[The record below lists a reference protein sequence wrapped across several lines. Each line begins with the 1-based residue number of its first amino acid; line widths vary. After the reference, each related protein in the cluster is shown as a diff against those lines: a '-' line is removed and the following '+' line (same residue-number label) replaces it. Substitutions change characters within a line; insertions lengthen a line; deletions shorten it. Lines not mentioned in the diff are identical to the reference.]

1 MPSFSKVLS
10 FLKSIEYVKIPCL
23 FMFAAIVGMNL
34 SLLYCLL
41 RGWKHVGL
49 WSIGTLIS
57 GFIGTFLAY
66 KKKISW
72 SHLLLLWSTVDA
84 FFSMCLRSCV
94 LIYFSMN
101 PYILCEVFGSENVMV
116 CSANMQKVFMV
127 IVAASNLYSF
137 FQLGCCLLVFNNV
150 IKVHSIEDLEIQY
163 ISNGTEQEVHLQNG
177 SDFPE
182 KPIQL

>member
-1 MPSFSKVLS
+1 MPSFSKVFT
-10 FLKSIEYVKIPCL
+10 FLRSIEYVKIPCL

-49 WSIGTLIS
+49 WGIGTLIS

-72 SHLLLLWSTVDA
+72 SHLLLLWSTTDA

-101 PYILCEVFGSENVMV
+101 PYILCEVFGSENVMM

-150 IKVHSIEDLEIQY
+150 IKIHSIEDVEIQY
-163 ISNGTEQEVHLQNG
+163 ISDGKEQEIRFQNG
-177 SDFPE
+177 FDLPE